1 MIGSIKGQENQMKI
15 IKDEQ
20 GNISAKFF
28 FSIFGNDTLNNGPF
42 IEYYQ
47 NGKMKDSWHFDN
59 LSG

>member
-1 MIGSIKGQENQMKI
+1 MKI

-47 NGKMKDSWHFDN
+47 NGKMKDSWHSDN